1 MVWWCIAAERAGE
14 SRLVLEDDVEGVDDT
29 RDETQDGQGDV
40 DEQVDTAA
48 ALEED
53 TQRREEEGKDDF
65 ANVGSS
71 EGHCCGSGG

>member
-65 ANVGSS
+65 ANVAVRIS
-71 EGHCCGSGG
+71 C